1 MGYNYLFMFST
12 VISVLSL
19 IGLFVFALI
28 RRSNNTTAKT
38 LAVLG
43 VGMLLLIQIT
53 QFLLSYVVTR
63 IVNPNQMVLY
73 YSAFSLISSV
83 FYVGGIGALVGAAF
97 HGRGSADAMLAS
109 SSESLSPVPPDQ
121 DNPFSPTH

>member
-12 VISVLSL
+12 VIMVLSL

-28 RRSNNTTAKT
+28 RRSNNPTAKT

-43 VGMLLLIQIT
+43 VGVLLLIQIIP
-53 QFLLSYVVTR
+53 FLRSYVMTR
-63 IVNPNQMVLY
+63 VANPNQMALY
-73 YSAFSLISSV
+73 HGAFSLISSV
-83 FYVGGIGALVGAAF
+83 FYAGGIGVLVVAAF
-97 HGRGSADAMLAS
+97 HGRGSAEAMPATLSETLA
-109 SSESLSPVPPDQ
+109 PVPPDQ